1 MSTILSQLNPDQQ
14 ESVTHWGSPLLI
26 LAGAGSGKTRALT
39 HRAAWFILEKG
50 INPQNILLMTFT
62 NKAAEE
68 MKERITHLLT
78 YSPNG
83 PSSLPWAGTFHSFCA
98 KALRVNGE
106 RIEIPQDFVIYDEND
121 QKDLIKEILESL
133 SLIKSL
139 SPHSALNAISQAK
152 NELITPSEYLS
163 FAYGDWQKR
172 ISLIYH
178 EYQKA
183 LKKNSSLDFDDL
195 LSETVNLFKKDPE
208 TLKKYQNTYQYIL
221 VDEWQDTNKAQYE
234 ITKLL
239 AKDSKNLSVVGD
251 ASQSIYAWRGANHRN
266 ITLLSQDFPNLKI
279 INLEQNYR
287 STQNI
292 LDAAYHIIKNNK
304 THPILKLWTK
314 NPKGERLKLYQAAS
328 ELDEAAFTINEI
340 QKLTNQKSDI
350 PNYSDFAI
358 LYRTNAQS
366 RVLEEALLHEGI
378 PYILIGGV
386 RFYDRKEIR
395 DIIAYLRLV
404 LNPKD
409 SVSRKRVEKLGK
421 KRLLLFDTLREKGET
436 DNLTTLEILDK
447 TLDTTKYLDL
457 FDPKNEEDLSRLEN
471 IKELRSV
478 ATEFPT
484 LPEFLEQVALVTTSS
499 PIISNSKAVTLMTA
513 HAAKGLEFPV
523 VFVVGLE
530 EGLFPHSRSL
540 YDTEQLEEERRLA
553 YVAVTRAKQKLYLT
567 FASRRLIFGQ
577 KNSSLPSRFL
587 SEIPDHLLENKES
600 YNSFSSLIDLD
611 QNEIF

>member
-152 NELITPSEYLS
+152 NELITPSDYAG